1 LAFLECDASE
11 LPVGLRSTLLCPVKE
26 SYKSLS
32 QAVLTWQ
39 RVEVKRPEIVPA
51 NPEGSHPRDD
61 PDFSLVLGGPLY
73 QLYLR
78 ARLAQPPLD
87 LVTRRVVGASLICWL
102 PLLLLAAFAAAQS
115 AVDPLSIRAIA
126 EVESTVVAPA
136 PATTTATAAPAEV
149 AVLES
154 RIGPWRDA
162 TVIPLRAV
170 RRALKVP
177 PALVAGP
184 TAEVF
189 RNKIKAVELEAERL
203 QQEAMYALAQ
213 AQAEPPGRVAASS
226 EAAARANVAAYQT
239 MLGVTFSTPAVDTVL
254 AAFITMHT
262 GE

>member
-1 LAFLECDASE
+1 MTETE
-11 LPVGLRSTLLCPVKE
+11 P
-26 SYKSLS
+26 KSS
-32 QAVLTWQ
+32 PFW
-39 RVEVKRPEIVPA
+39 R
-51 NPEGSHPRDD
+51 
-61 PDFSLVLGGPLY
+61 FSLKFYRQGGVADACIVLQEQSGVDVNLL
-73 QLYLR
+73 LYLLWH
-78 ARLAQPPLD
+78 A
-87 LVTRRVVGASLICWL
+87 G
-102 PLLLLAAFAAAQS
+102 QS
-115 AVDPLSIRAIA
+115 R
-126 EVESTVVAPA
+126 TF
-136 PATTTATAAPAEV
+136 APAEV

-189 RNKIKAVELEAERL
+189 RNRIKAVELEAERL

-213 AQAEPPGRVAASS
+213 AEPLGREAASS

-239 MLGVTFSTPAVDTVL
+239 MLGATFSAPAVATVL